1 MYIHD
6 TETIIAKYAL
16 EPDLLT
22 GSKMFS
28 INKADC
34 SVSYKRA
41 DFLVPH
47 RKNYYFWAFVKEG
60 SNRHWIDMKPYTLQ
74 PDSFCFTVPHQVHL
88 KEEIRPF
95 TGFII
100 GFTDEFLALEENS
113 LLRQLPII
121 QNPDN
126 GHQLLLQNA
135 EVSFIEDM
143 LNKIYEENQTHNGW
157 RHGMLMAYMRVL
169 TIYLSRLYALQFS
182 NVEKAPE
189 KVLLKKFLNKIEE
202 NYVEQ
207 HEVSAYADMLNITA
221 GHLSEVVKEQSGK
234 PAIAHIHERLILEA
248 KRLLFH
254 TDDSIKEIAFSLGFE
269 DASYFNR
276 FFKRIANLTPVAYRI
291 TTRKM
296 YH

>member
-6 TETIIAKYAL
+6 TENVIAKYAL

-22 GSKMFS
+22 GNKMFS
-28 INKADC
+28 IKKADC
-34 SVSYKRA
+34 SVNYNRA

-47 RKNYYFWAFVKEG
+47 RKNYYFWAFVRQG

-74 PDSFCFTVPHQVHL
+74 PNSFCFTVPHQVHL

-95 TGFII
+95 TGFIV

-126 GHQLLLQNA
+126 AHQLFLKDGDVL
-135 EVSFIEDM
+135 FIEDM
-143 LNKIYEENQTHNGW
+143 LDKIYEENQTHNGW
-157 RHGMLMAYMRVL
+157 QHSMLMAYMRVL

-182 NVEKAPE
+182 NTETIPE
-189 KVLLKKFLNKIEE
+189 KVLLKRYLIKIEE
-202 NYVEQ
+202 NYIEQ

-234 PAIAHIHERLILEA
+234 PAITHIHERLIVEA

-254 TDDSIKEIAFSLGFE
+254 TNYAIKEIAFTLGFE

-276 FFKRIANLTPVAYRI
+276 FFKRITGDTPAVYR
-291 TTRKM
+291 TATRKM

>member
-1 MYIHD
+1 MYVHD

-22 GSKMFS
+22 GNKMFS
-28 INKADC
+28 IKKADC
-34 SVSYKRA
+34 SVSYNRA
-41 DFLVPH
+41 DFLIPH
-47 RKNYYFWAFVKEG
+47 RKNYYFWVFVKQG
-60 SNRHWIDMKPYTLQ
+60 SNRYWIDMKPYTLQ
-74 PDSFCFTVPHQVHL
+74 PNSFCFTVPHQVHL

-126 GHQLLLQNA
+126 GHQLLLQD
-135 EVSFIEDM
+135 EDVLFVEDM
-143 LNKIYEENQTHNGW
+143 LGKIYEENQTHNGW

-182 NVEKAPE
+182 NTETVPE
-189 KVLLKKFLNKIEE
+189 KVLLKRYLNKIEE
-202 NYVEQ
+202 NYIEQ
-207 HEVSAYADMLNITA
+207 HEVSAYADMLSITA

-234 PAIAHIHERLILEA
+234 PAIAHIHERLIVEA

-254 TDDSIKEIAFSLGFE
+254 TDHSIKEIAFRLGFE

-276 FFKRIANLTPVAYRI
+276 FFKRITGDTPAVYR
-291 TTRKM
+291 TVTRKM